1 MGLNYT
7 LTQGVNIPGPI
18 VGTESQSA
26 MSISVW
32 IRANALPP
40 ATDNQSYLIY
50 AGGGGATRFGIQARG
65 ANPGSI
71 RINARA
77 LDADA
82 LTSFETTSITALKPG
97 TWQHLVGIVDY
108 VAQTGLIYING
119 VNFPAPVIG
128 AGIAFG
134 AAATQNTPST
144 NATIGI
150 NILNI
155 TSEFMNG
162 IIEDARLYSGVLG
175 ADVVQTIYTAQ
186 GKDGITKNLIHRFQ
200 LKDKG
205 KNQPVVQLAPFNG
218 GKDRQIGVVNVGN
231 LTFGDSLP
239 TTRKRPRMPIGFHL

>member
-1 MGLNYT
+1 MGLNFT

-18 VGTESQSA
+18 VGTENQSA
-26 MSISVW
+26 MTISVW

-40 ATDNQSYLIY
+40 ATDNQTYLIY

-82 LTSFETTSITALKPG
+82 LTSFETTSVTALVPG
-97 TWQHLVGIVDY
+97 TWQHIVGIVNY
-108 VAQTGLIYING
+108 AGAAGLIYINA
-119 VNFPAPVIG
+119 VNFLAPALGGVT
-128 AGIAFG
+128 AFG

-144 NATIGI
+144 NAKVGI
-150 NILNI
+150 NVLNN

-175 ADVVQTIYTAQ
+175 PDVISTIYAAQ
-186 GKDGITKNLIHRFQ
+186 GKDGITQNLIHRFQ

-205 KNQPVVQLAPFNG
+205 KNQPVIQLAPFNG
-218 GKDRQIGVVNVGN
+218 GKDRQIGVVSVGSLN
-231 LTFGDSLP
+231 FGDTLP